1 MADWKQITARIRRAR
16 TGKDPAGQLSN
27 LFSKTRDAM
36 VAFELARYFEST
48 GNSTDAG
55 KWYLT
60 AAQRFRRSDWKT
72 KAQESA
78 ARLGATEAAEVPAGT
93 ATEAAGESSAASES
107 AAAEAPESAAVL
119 EEMAVVSGA
128 EELPSANKAVEAEPA
143 PRGVDKKHR
152 RGRRGGREHRPARRS
167 SEASTAASSAST
179 TSGTRESRA
188 VESSSARTREA
199 KEEEAPARPVPSR
212 SFEPGPEAPAPSLRG
227 RYGDPGLA
235 SRLTQLEMNFRRLL
249 TCEPIKLE
257 DAMGAP
263 AGPGVWVLTDSD
275 LTTYYYVEA
284 CQTLRVAIPNL
295 LRSGSVR
302 RGESIKP
309 QLADHLGIPETRV
322 AKYLSD
328 HCVVRWLQM
337 DDGAAHFAHF
347 LVAVLH
353 PTLNE

>member
-48 GNSTDAG
+48 NNPADAG

-60 AAQRFRRSDWKT
+60 AAERFRRSDWKT

-78 ARLGATEAAEVPAGT
+78 TRLGATVAAEVPAAT
-93 ATEAAGESSAASES
+93 ASDSKSETDAPPESEI
-107 AAAEAPESAAVL
+107 AAATAKETSEEQETEVASAEPTPAAAAV
-119 EEMAVVSGA
+119 
-128 EELPSANKAVEAEPA
+128 A
-143 PRGVDKKHR
+143 PVPKSIDKKHR
-152 RGRRGGREHRPARRS
+152 RGRRGGREHRPATRRGS
-167 SEASTAASSAST
+167 DSSSAS
-179 TSGTRESRA
+179 RESRPA
-188 VESSSARTREA
+188 ASHATRST
-199 KEEEAPARPVPSR
+199 EEEASAPARPSR
-212 SFEPGPEAPAPSLRG
+212 SYEQPPEPVAPSLRG
-227 RYGDPGLA
+227 RSGDPGLA
-235 SRLTQLEMNFRRLL
+235 SRLTQMEMNFRRLL
-249 TCEPIKLE
+249 TCDPVKLE
-257 DAMGAP
+257 EASTAP

-275 LTTYYYVEA
+275 LSTYYYVEA

-295 LRSGSVR
+295 LRSGTVR
-302 RGESIKP
+302 RGDSIKP

-322 AKYLSD
+322 SKYLSD

-337 DDGAAHFAHF
+337 DDGASHFAHF